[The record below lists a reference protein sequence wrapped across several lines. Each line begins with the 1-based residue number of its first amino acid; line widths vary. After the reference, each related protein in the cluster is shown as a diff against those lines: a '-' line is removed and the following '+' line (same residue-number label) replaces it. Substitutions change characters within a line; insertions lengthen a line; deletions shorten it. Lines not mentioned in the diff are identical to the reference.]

1 MRLQTMIMDAAVDQ
15 RSDPRTAR
23 SAEFGRPAM
32 VGVLGTTLVQIL
44 HGEIRN
50 VCESGTQVRLDQPLP
65 LSTLVRIE
73 YDDNLLLGEV
83 IACQPAET
91 GWLVECRI
99 EHGLFH
105 LTLLS
110 DVMAAQDS

>member
-1 MRLQTMIMDAAVDQ
+1 MRLQTMIIDAAVDQ
-15 RSDPRTAR
+15 RADH
-23 SAEFGRPAM
+23 RPARRAEVDRPAL
-32 VGVLGTTLVQIL
+32 VGVLGTPVVQIL
-44 HGEIRN
+44 HGEIQN

>member
-1 MRLQTMIMDAAVDQ
+1 M
-15 RSDPRTAR
+15 
-23 SAEFGRPAM
+23 
-32 VGVLGTTLVQIL
+32 
-44 HGEIRN
+44 
-50 VCESGTQVRLDQPLP
+50 CESGTQVRLDESLP

-83 IACQPAET
+83 ISCRQAET

-110 DVMAAQDS
+110 DVMAAHEQSS